1 MKYIVRI
8 CDRHIIPI
16 KDFLVYSTMLF
27 LFYYQAIKLT
37 MRSRISSKIGSRVN
51 MKFQD
56 ALMGKKNNIEAKKET
71 SVDEDLEIEDDME
84 SINTEQI
91 KGLLE
96 RGTTKDSSKGNEM
109 VP

>member
-1 MKYIVRI
+1 
-8 CDRHIIPI
+8 
-16 KDFLVYSTMLF
+16 MLF